1 MFEKPEDPADLFKEV
16 KESGE
21 GWRAE
26 HLNLPA
32 TLLFLSRIKRAL
44 TGLGRDS
51 SAHKVWSELK
61 ARGKSLARRRALF
74 VAAEA
79 VGHLR
84 RGAQA
89 GELETIRKALGIVVE
104 EGTTLDKVRALR
116 AVNFIPSDECVPILK
131 KGMQDRSAWVQA
143 TALNILLNMNLQQG
157 APRKVLTDF
166 LHDRVERQIQREE
179 VLNPRAVVKNF
190 HVNKGLF
197 FALLKAPG
205 GKRLALLS
213 LRLWLK
219 STLLSVFVLLLA
231 GADAA
236 TDAMRP
242 VSSSAAS
249 SIPRAAAGVAS
260 DIPRA
265 AAGAIFSFLWDAAVA
280 VFFKLPR
287 LLILNTPALLLKILI
302 AFYWLFIWSPY
313 KILTTPLWA
322 RHMERSFRALREPHF
337 YLALL
342 DYVFIYL
349 LVASLQPH
357 GWLGLTLALTFYWA
371 LLASSSNIEN
381 GRTAEQFRLFSR
393 GAGATSLAWYTSG
406 AGQDDRL
413 ILALAL
419 LAAVH
424 VIWLRPLLAR
434 GFAAFLTGVVFVL
447 RGLAKALTHLIMTS
461 GKSAVEELW
470 EKAPPRDQLLSEAAS
485 LTGGWLRA
493 LWQALRPNLKRLA
506 VRALVVVLFLGAAYY
521 AMRSANLSISDASRL
536 TGPELGPLLVSL
548 KPYLFFVL
556 GGLVVA
562 IPCALFLGVFHLL
575 WDELWIVERVTFRT
589 RSRNVKKFKS
599 DNDFLAY
606 VFQLVR
612 DQTLSAGLR
621 VRAAAAL
628 AQVPLASQEYVD
640 QLTDLAEE
648 EGLPTSVSDAVSKVA
663 DEAEKRL
670 TRRARQD
677 EFKVD
682 TGLVDRQLE
691 GIWMPGE
698 VLRPWIRRVL
708 AAILLPSLSAGAAG
722 LYFGSGERLAETIS
736 LACLG
741 LGCGLILLYIFTARR
756 QSEFVKWSLLYGLI
770 LLVSVFARPLHIA
783 LYEAGW
789 SDYFENGLV
798 GLVEVSAFSTL
809 IVPVI
814 LAGLAAQVGHT
825 VYLLGSDVGAGLELK
840 GKPNLFRRKFERLE
854 RQAFIVRP
862 VLTFA
867 LCAVFA
873 QSQPLKEYIDR
884 RGEKMPSFAMN
895 GKESE
900 VELKGIPTDGRLVR
914 VALVEAD
921 EQAGLVL
928 SGDPIK
934 LSADETRAA
943 ITHSLKD
950 GGLFPLEA
958 KTVWGDVW
966 LTFYGGEV
974 RGWATSPIR
983 CLEPSGVAGD
993 AVTFNVH
1000 SMCTYSSKVR
1010 LVAILYDKRRSD
1022 FIMGMSSRE
1031 SEVAADIN
1039 TEYPSDSWLLLDT
1052 NSPFVKAVWS
1062 PVVLSVK

>member
-1 MFEKPEDPADLFKEV
+1 MFEKPEDPADLFEEI

-26 HLNLPA
+26 HLNLPV

-44 TGLGRDS
+44 AGLEKDS

-74 VAAEA
+74 VATEA

-89 GELETIRKALGIVVE
+89 GERETIRKALGVVVE

-116 AVNFIPSDECVPILK
+116 AVSFIPSDECVPILK
-131 KGMQDRSAWVQA
+131 RGMQDRSAWVQA
-143 TALNILLNMNLQQG
+143 TALNILLNMNLQRG

-166 LHDRVERQIQREE
+166 LHDRVERQAQREE

-197 FALLKAPG
+197 LALLKAPG

-213 LRLWLK
+213 LRLWFK
-219 STLLSVFVLLLA
+219 STLLIAFVLLQA
-231 GADAA
+231 GADAVS
-236 TDAMRP
+236 DLQRP
-242 VSSSAAS
+242 
-249 SIPRAAAGVAS
+249 AAAAS
-260 DIPRA
+260 DIPKAAAVAAPDIPKA
-265 AAGAIFSFLWDAAVA
+265 AAGAAFGLLRDAASA
-280 VFFKLPR
+280 IFFKLPR
-287 LLILNTPALLLKILI
+287 QLIVNTPTLLLKTLVVL
-302 AFYWLFIWSPY
+302 YWLFIWSPY

-322 RHMERSFRALREPHF
+322 RHLERSFGVLREPHF

-342 DYVFIYL
+342 DYIFIYL
-349 LVASLQPH
+349 LVASVQPY
-357 GWLGLTLALTFYWA
+357 GWIRLTLALTFYWA
-371 LLASSSNIEN
+371 LIASSSDIEN

-393 GAGATSLAWYTSG
+393 GACAALLAWYTSG

-413 ILALAL
+413 VLALAS
-419 LAAVH
+419 LAAAH
-424 VIWLRPLLAR
+424 VIWLRPLLTR
-434 GFAAFLTGVVFVL
+434 GFAAFLAGLVFVL
-447 RGLAKALTHLIMTS
+447 RGIARALTHLIMTDA
-461 GKSAVEELW
+461 KNAVEELW
-470 EKAPPRDQLLSEAAS
+470 EKAPPRERLLSEAAS

-493 LWQALRPNLKRLA
+493 LWQKLRPNLTRLA
-506 VRALVVVLFLGAAYY
+506 VRALVVVLFLGTAYY

-548 KPYLFFVL
+548 KPYLYFVL

-562 IPCALFLGVFHLL
+562 IPCAVFLIAFYLL

-599 DNDFLAY
+599 DNEFLAY

-648 EGLPTSVSDAVSKVA
+648 EGLPASVSDAVSKVA

-677 EFKVD
+677 EFNVD

-698 VLRPWIRRVL
+698 VLRPWIRKVL
-708 AAILLPSLSAGAAG
+708 AAILLPSLFAGAVG
-722 LYFGSGERLAETIS
+722 LYFWSGESLAEMVS
-736 LACLG
+736 LGCLG

-770 LLVSVFARPLHIA
+770 LLVSGFTRPLHIP

-789 SDYFENGLV
+789 NDYYANGLV
-798 GLVEVSAFSTL
+798 GLVDVSAISAL
-809 IVPVI
+809 IVPVM
-814 LAGLAAQVGHT
+814 LAGLVAQVGHT
-825 VYLLGSDVGAGLELK
+825 VYLLGSDVGANLDLK
-840 GKPNLFRRKFERLE
+840 GKHNLFKRKFERLE

-867 LCAVFA
+867 LCAMFA
-873 QSQPLKEYIDR
+873 QSQPLKEYLDR
-884 RGEKMPSFAMN
+884 RGEKMPSFAAN
-895 GKESE
+895 GKEAE
-900 VELKGIPTDGRLVR
+900 VELKGIPTDGRVVR
-914 VALVEAD
+914 VAMVDAD
-921 EQAGLVL
+921 DRAGPGV
-928 SGDPIK
+928 SGDPVK
-934 LSADETRAA
+934 PSADETRAA
-943 ITHSLKD
+943 IKHSLQD

-958 KTVWGDVW
+958 KNVWGDVW
-966 LTFYGGEV
+966 ITSHSGKV

-983 CLEPSGVAGD
+983 CLEPSAVAGNI
-993 AVTFNVH
+993 VTFNLH
-1000 SMCTYSSKVR
+1000 SLCTYNSKVR
-1010 LVAILYDKRRSD
+1010 LVAIVYDKKRSD
-1022 FIMGMSSRE
+1022 FIMGMSVRE
-1031 SEVAADIN
+1031 SEAAADVN
-1039 TEYPSDSWLLLDT
+1039 TVYPSDSWLLLDT

-1062 PVVLSVK
+1062 PVF